1 MNILNITKTGIKII
15 SPTIFG
21 RIRKLAELTPMISM
35 ASICSV
41 TRMVPISEAM
51 LLPTFPARIS
61 AMMELENSKRMISRV
76 V

>member
-1 MNILNITKTGIKII
+1 
-15 SPTIFG
+15 
-21 RIRKLAELTPMISM
+21 MISM

-51 LLPTFPARIS
+51 LLPTFPARMR
-61 AMMELENSKRMISRV
+61 AMMELENSNKIISRV